1 MAILGRTLP
10 SSANPS
16 VKLYA
21 KATPGPS
28 VVSTSWMDSWILRLW
43 RKSSVGLRDRLESTV
58 DECRCATRDLHD
70 LDSNPRARL
79 RQMLMALLY
88 DFEKRSSQGRGR

>member
-28 VVSTSWMDSWILRLW
+28 VVSTSWMDSWILRLL
-43 RKSSVGLRDRLESTV
+43 RKSNVGLRDRLENTV
-58 DECRCATRDLHD
+58 DGCRCATRDLHD
-70 LDSNPRARL
+70 LDSNHQERL
-79 RQMLMALLY
+79 RQMLMVLLY
-88 DFEKRSSQGRGR
+88 DFGKRSNQGRGR